1 MKKNDKI
8 IRMGLVFIALVCFS
22 VLAKA
27 DTYHSTAVGGHW
39 DNAATWEEGS
49 IPTSYDDIII
59 TGPGTV
65 FAFPWPA
72 VACNDLTINNGAL
85 LQNYTYAEITL
96 TVNGDVINN
105 GTITNS
111 LYDNFY
117 LKIYGDIINNGV
129 WTNYSTEMVG
139 INTHQISQGGS
150 GEFTGN
156 RFEIAATTG
165 TIYVMSDFNF
175 NGTMIF
181 LNGVTMELDNS
192 KGANLSILGNSMS
205 DGELKCNGQ
214 DLYMNN
220 GAYLSNMTIENATL
234 KGIVGVYD
242 NEDTFNGNT
251 IVEDTLQSLHYIC
264 NLTVNG
270 TLTNNGVIRNSNY
283 HPLYMNIYGDMVNN
297 GEWVNETINMAGTS
311 DQYISLA
318 AGQEFGCSNFMGT
331 DNTTTVE
338 ALTDL
343 TFNGTQIDFN
353 NGRLIMPIG
362 GGGILTI
369 HGGSLRETDLITNS
383 GTLFMD
389 NGATLQDQSVIHN
402 ATLKG
407 LIGIYDNGVVFNGN
421 TIVEDTLQSLHYI
434 GNLTVNDTL
443 TNNGVIRNSNYD
455 PLNINIYGDIIN
467 NGIWTNNLTT
477 LNGTEDQHIYL
488 ISNTPIEGNVQF
500 DAMITT
506 SPFQWYHEGI
516 ILDSPD
522 FNGETSQVLSWNI
535 PVQPSWYGTFYC
547 ETGEGNS
554 RNIIIGVELFP
565 ATNLQATVNFT
576 DVELSW
582 DMQNGDPDS
591 WNVYRDNEL
600 IANITEM
607 FYIDEMLMP
616 EINYSY
622 YVTAVYNGEESEPTS
637 TVVILVPI
645 PDNIA
650 PVNLSATV
658 EASVVS
664 LTWLAPQKSLEPD
677 GYNIYRNG
685 VQQNLLPVTG
695 LEYEDNIPSPGS
707 YEYYVTALYYFGE
720 SDPSNID
727 NVEISGINEPDAEE
741 FKIYPNPATDF
752 ITIES
757 TLRINTIRVFNNIGQ
772 VVVEKKVNAD
782 NYRFNVSSFEHG
794 IYLIRLETNEGIVNT
809 RITVK

>member
-1 MKKNDKI
+1 MKNFKTMKKIAEIIKI
-8 IRMGLVFIALVCFS
+8 GLVFIAFLVCFS

-27 DTYHSTAVGGHW
+27 DTFHSTIVGGYW
-39 DNAATWEEGS
+39 DNATTWEEGS
-49 IPTSYDDIII
+49 IPSEGDDIII
-59 TGPGTV
+59 TGPGPV
-65 FAFPWPA
+65 EVLPWPGT
-72 VACNDLTINNGAL
+72 VCNDLTINNGAL

-111 LYDNFY
+111 LYDNLY
-117 LKIYGDIINNGV
+117 LKIYGDIVNNGV

-139 INTHQISQGGS
+139 LNTHQISQGGS
-150 GEFTGN
+150 VEYTGN
-156 RFEIAATTG
+156 RFEVAATTG

-175 NGTMIF
+175 NGTTIF

-192 KGANLSILGNSMS
+192 KGANLSILGNYMY

-220 GAYLSNMTIENATL
+220 GAYLWNMTIENATL

-242 NEDTFNGNT
+242 NGDTFNGST

-283 HPLYMNIYGDMVNN
+283 HHLYMNIYGDMVNN

-311 DQYISLA
+311 YQYISLA

-343 TFNGTQIDFN
+343 AFNGTQIDFN

-407 LIGIYDNGVVFNGN
+407 LIGIYDNGVVFNGH

-443 TNNGVIRNSNYD
+443 TNNGVIRNSNYHH
-455 PLNINIYGDIIN
+455 LNINIYGDIIN
-467 NGIWTNNLTT
+467 NGIWTNFLTYVYVSD
-477 LNGTEDQHIYL
+477 EQYIEL
-488 ISNTPIEGNVQF
+488 IDDMPIEGTVKF
-500 DAMITT
+500 DAVIG
-506 SPFQWYHEGI
+506 SEPYQWYFEDE

-522 FNGETSQVLSWNI
+522 FEGETTKVLTWSV
-535 PVQPSWYGTFYC
+535 PVSSEWYGSFYC
-547 ETGEGNS
+547 ETGAKETVG
-554 RNIIIGVELFP
+554 IIIKKGNTGIHEEQTCKARIWSNDKHVCIY
-565 ATNLQATVNFT
+565 LQ
-576 DVELSW
+576 EKG
-582 DMQNGDPDS
+582 NGEASIYDLMGRKVAEI
-591 WNVYRDNEL
+591 NVTKGLTREYL
-600 IANITEM
+600 NITG
-607 FYIDEMLMP
+607 
-616 EINYSY
+616 Y
-622 YVTAVYNGEESEPTS
+622 YV
-637 TVVILVPI
+637 
-645 PDNIA
+645 
-650 PVNLSATV
+650 
-658 EASVVS
+658 
-664 LTWLAPQKSLEPD
+664 
-677 GYNIYRNG
+677 
-685 VQQNLLPVTG
+685 VQV
-695 LEYEDNIPSPGS
+695 
-707 YEYYVTALYYFGE
+707 
-720 SDPSNID
+720 
-727 NVEISGINEPDAEE
+727 
-741 FKIYPNPATDF
+741 
-752 ITIES
+752 
-757 TLRINTIRVFNNIGQ
+757 
-772 VVVEKKVNAD
+772 KVNDKAL
-782 NYRFNVSSFEHG
+782 NQKIF
-794 IYLIRLETNEGIVNT
+794 IR
-809 RITVK
+809 

>member
-1 MKKNDKI
+1 MKKLDKI
-8 IRMGLVFIALVCFS
+8 IKTGLVFIALVCFS
-22 VLAKA
+22 LLAKA
-27 DTYHSTAVGGHW
+27 DTFHSTAAGGYW
-39 DNAATWEEGS
+39 DNATTWEEGS

-59 TGPGTV
+59 TGPGPV
-65 FAFPWPA
+65 EALPWPA

-111 LYDNFY
+111 VYDHFY
-117 LKIYGDIINNGV
+117 LKIYGDIVNNGV

-139 INTHQISQGGS
+139 TNTHQISQGGS
-150 GEFTGN
+150 GEFTGE
-156 RFEIAATTG
+156 RFEAVATTG

-175 NGTMIF
+175 NGTSIL

-220 GAYLSNMTIENATL
+220 GAYLWNMTIENATL

-242 NEDTFNGNT
+242 YGDTFNGNT
-251 IVEDTLQSLHYIC
+251 IVEDTLQSLHYLC
-264 NLTVNG
+264 YLTVNG

-283 HPLYMNIYGDMVNN
+283 HPLHMNIYGDIINN

-311 DQYISLA
+311 NQYISLS
-318 AGQEFGCSNFMGT
+318 AGQEFGCSNFVGT
-331 DNTTTVE
+331 DNNTTVE

-389 NGATLQDQSVIHN
+389 NGASLQDQSVIHN

-407 LIGIYDNGVVFNGN
+407 LVGIYDNGVVFNGN
-421 TIVEDTLQSLHYI
+421 TIVEDTLQSLLYI

-443 TNNGVIRNSNYD
+443 TNNGVIRNSNYH
-455 PLNINIYGDIIN
+455 PLNMNIYGDIIN
-467 NGIWTNNLTT
+467 NGEWTNNRTT
-477 LNGTEDQHIYL
+477 LNGNEDQHIYL
-488 ISNTPIEGNVQF
+488 MSNTPIEGNVQF
-500 DAMITT
+500 DAVLATT
-506 SPFQWYHEGI
+506 PFQWYHEGI

-522 FNGETSQVLSWNI
+522 FNGETSQILSWNV
-535 PVQPSWYGTFYC
+535 PVQSSWYGTYYC

-554 RNIIIGVELFP
+554 RNIIVGQSLFP
-565 ATNLQATVNFT
+565 AANLQVTVNCT
-576 DVELSW
+576 NVELSW
-582 DMQNGDPDS
+582 EMQNGSPDS
-591 WNVYRDNEL
+591 WNVYRDEEV
-600 IANITEM
+600 IATVIDL
-607 FYIDEMLMP
+607 FYTDEMLTP
-616 EINYSY
+616 EIDYSY
-622 YVTAVYNGEESEPTS
+622 YVTANYGGEESEPT
-637 TVVILVPI
+637 TTEIVLVNTPENII
-645 PDNIA
+645 PEDFTA
-650 PVNLSATV
+650 TPVDIIVNCTWS
-658 EASVVS
+658 EPSGC
-664 LTWLAPQKSLEPD
+664 LTPD
-677 GYNIYRNG
+677 GYNIYRDDEKINTSLIMG
-685 VQQNLLPVTG
+685 LL
-695 LEYEDNIPSPGS
+695 YSDSPG
-707 YEYYVTALYYFGE
+707 YGNFEYYVTAVYYFGE